1 MRKLLIL
8 THRWTSIVGGLL
20 FIPWLFSGIVLAF
33 WGMPGFRSAE
43 RLEHLARLDLST
55 ARVEPMTAA
64 RNVDIEPTRLRV
76 AMYYDGRPVY
86 RFQGSSTVYA
96 DTGEAVPG
104 RNAEQA
110 VAFVRQLE
118 PGHAATVR
126 YDRLMSDIDL
136 WTAGSRGQMPLHKIA
151 VRDPR
156 DTYYYISEKT
166 GEPVMKTDRWSRLAG
181 LSGEV
186 LHLWY
191 FTALRRN
198 EPLWDSLVFWGA
210 TLGNLIC
217 LSGLIA
223 GIWQMSITRRYR
235 KKGKPSFSPYSTW
248 LLWHHYAGLIFGV
261 ITFTWIFSG
270 GLAFSYYQGPSIDP
284 TAAQRGVT
292 TGGPIDF
299 DAIRLEDIRKGLDAV
314 TPSFRPKEV
323 DILQFRGRRYLRA
336 ADGPLELPV
345 IGGTVRDWNYKP
357 SDHRMVWLDGP
368 ERGTFTRF
376 DDRSASEIAGEA
388 MPGTTIVEA
397 AWIHEYDAYYRMGHY
412 QPLPVLRVKYAD
424 PTETWLYIDPQRG
437 TIALRVQQHNR
448 NRRWLYNGLHK
459 FDLPWIYDYDR
470 RGLWAAS
477 IVVLSIGG
485 LVLSVTTVLPMFR
498 RLGRH
503 AKRLVKR
510 VRATAAPGRLEPEV
524 D

>member
-1 MRKLLIL
+1 M
-8 THRWTSIVGGLL
+8 GGLL
-20 FIPWLFSGIVLAF
+20 FIPWLLSGMVLTF
-33 WGMPGFRSAE
+33 WGMPAFRSAE
-43 RLEHLARLDLST
+43 RLAHLEPLDLSA
-55 ARVEPMTAA
+55 ARVEPLAAA
-64 RNVDIEPTRLRV
+64 RNVDITPTRLRV

-96 DTGEAVPG
+96 DTGEAVRG
-104 RNAEQA
+104 RDAAQA

-126 YDRLMSDIDL
+126 YDRLMNDIDV

-151 VRDPR
+151 VGDARG
-156 DTYYYISEKT
+156 TYYYISEAT
-166 GEPVMKTDRWSRLAG
+166 GEPVMKTDRWSRFWG

-210 TLGNLIC
+210 TLGNVIC
-217 LSGLIA
+217 LSGLIV
-223 GIWQMSITRRYR
+223 GVWQVSFTRRYR
-235 KKGKPSFSPYSTW
+235 KKGARSFSPYSTW
-248 LLWHHYAGLIFGV
+248 LLWHHYAGLFFGAV
-261 ITFTWIFSG
+261 TFTWIFSG

-284 TAAQRGVT
+284 TAAQRAVT

-299 DAIRLEDIRKGLDAV
+299 ATIRLEDVRKSLDV
-314 TPSFRPKEV
+314 ITPAFRPKEA
-323 DILQFRGRRYLRA
+323 DILQFRGRPYLRA

-345 IGGTVRDWNYKP
+345 IGGTVRDWNYRP
-357 SDHRMVWLDGP
+357 ADARMVWLDDPQG
-368 ERGTFTRF
+368 GAFTRF
-376 DDRSASEIAGEA
+376 ADRSTTDIAHEAIPGAEI
-388 MPGTTIVEA
+388 VDA

-459 FDLPWIYDYDR
+459 LDLPWIYDNDR

-477 IVVLSIGG
+477 IVVLSVGG

-498 RLGRH
+498 RLNRH
-503 AKRLVKR
+503 ANRLLKRR
-510 VRATAAPGRLEPEV
+510 W
-524 D
+524 